1 MPKTKLGKAL
11 ERYVAIPG
19 RRERVVTL
27 YHFTLLEHVEAIQ
40 RDGLRAL
47 LQRPEPG
54 GFLGCTSMPVVH
66 LTSTPTSANT
76 DDEHAAFQQFEP
88 DETIVSRRWLFFHS
102 NEPLARFTICLP
114 PHDRKLQ
121 QYGQWYRA
129 NRRRIDGLPADPD
142 DIFMRRAM
150 GTWWLYF
157 GDIPPSKVTECI
169 TEEATP
175 AGTVISRHVAS
186 R

>member
-76 DDEHAAFQQFEP
+76 DEEHAAFQQFEP

-102 NEPLARFTICLP
+102 KSSVKKPI
-114 PHDRKLQ
+114 
-121 QYGQWYRA
+121 
-129 NRRRIDGLPADPD
+129 
-142 DIFMRRAM
+142 
-150 GTWWLYF
+150 
-157 GDIPPSKVTECI
+157 
-169 TEEATP
+169 
-175 AGTVISRHVAS
+175 
-186 R
+186 